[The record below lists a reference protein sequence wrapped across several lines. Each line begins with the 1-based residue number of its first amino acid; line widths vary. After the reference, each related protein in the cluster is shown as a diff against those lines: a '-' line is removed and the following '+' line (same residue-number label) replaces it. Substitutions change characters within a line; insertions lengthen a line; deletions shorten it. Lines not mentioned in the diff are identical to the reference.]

1 MYYILY
7 GFLYLV
13 SLLPLRI
20 LYVVADCFYFLTFR
34 VFGYRRKVI
43 QANLKIAFPEKSDEE
58 RKKIARQFCHQFVDN
73 FIETIKL
80 LSCGESFLK
89 KRFTGNWEVFD
100 DSFAK
105 GQSVQIHLGH
115 NFNWEWGNAAISAA
129 IPHQVGV
136 VYMPIKNAAMDKL
149 FLKMRRIT
157 GSEMIP
163 ATPVE
168 AFRTSMKQL
177 RQHTY
182 AMIFAADQS
191 PGDPSKAYWLNF
203 FNRPTGFVTGP
214 EKGAR
219 LGKLP
224 VFFTV
229 ISMKRRGYYHAHNQ
243 LATSDPRSLK
253 EGELTVMFAR
263 FLEDVIRQYPSNW
276 LWSHRRWKREWK
288 EEYGK
293 MWIDSGVLP
302 QQTTGNEQETMGNRQ
317 NP

>member
-7 GFLYLV
+7 GFLYLQ

-20 LYVVADCFYFLTFR
+20 LYVLADGLSFLIFQ

-43 QANLKIAFPEKSDEE
+43 HENLKIAFPEKSEEE
-58 RKKIARQFCHQFVDN
+58 RKRIATQFCHQFIDN
-73 FIETIKL
+73 FIETTKL
-80 LSCGESFLK
+80 LSCSEAFLK

-100 DSFAK
+100 DTFAK

-129 IPHQVGV
+129 IPHQVAV

-149 FLKMRRIT
+149 FLKMRNRM
-157 GSEMIP
+157 GSAMIP

-229 ISMKRRGYYHAHNQ
+229 ISRKRRGYYHAHNQ

-253 EGELTVMFAR
+253 EGELTVMFVR
-263 FLEDVIRQYPSNW
+263 FLEDVVRQYPSNW

-293 MWIDSGVLP
+293 MWIDS
-302 QQTTGNEQETMGNRQ
+302 ETPR
-317 NP
+317 

>member
-1 MYYILY
+1 
-7 GFLYLV
+7 
-13 SLLPLRI
+13 
-20 LYVVADCFYFLTFR
+20 
-34 VFGYRRKVI
+34 
-43 QANLKIAFPEKSDEE
+43 
-58 RKKIARQFCHQFVDN
+58 
-73 FIETIKL
+73 
-80 LSCGESFLK
+80 
-89 KRFTGNWEVFD
+89 
-100 DSFAK
+100 
-105 GQSVQIHLGH
+105 
-115 NFNWEWGNAAISAA
+115 
-129 IPHQVGV
+129 
-136 VYMPIKNAAMDKL
+136 
-149 FLKMRRIT
+149 MRSIT

-229 ISMKRRGYYHAHNQ
+229 ISMRRRGYYHAHNQ
-243 LATSDPRSLK
+243 LATADPRSLK

-263 FLEDVIRQYPSNW
+263 FLEDVIRQYPANW

-293 MWIDSGVLP
+293 MWIDSDEPRRVS
-302 QQTTGNEQETMGNRQ
+302 
-317 NP
+317 

>member
-1 MYYILY
+1 M
-7 GFLYLV
+7 
-13 SLLPLRI
+13 
-20 LYVVADCFYFLTFR
+20 VADCFYFLTFR

-43 QANLKIAFPEKSDEE
+43 HANLKIAFPEKSEDE

-80 LSCGESFLK
+80 LSCGEAFLK

-100 DSFAK
+100 ESFSK

-149 FLKMRRIT
+149 FLKMRSIT

-229 ISMKRRGYYHAHNQ
+229 ISMRRRGYYHAHNQ
-243 LATSDPRSLK
+243 LATADPRSLK

-263 FLEDVIRQYPSNW
+263 FLEDVIRQYPANW

-293 MWIDSGVLP
+293 MWIDSDEPRRVS
-302 QQTTGNEQETMGNRQ
+302 
-317 NP
+317 

>member
-293 MWIDSGVLP
+293 MWIDSGVVA
-302 QQTTGNEQETMGNRQ
+302 QQATGNGQ
-317 NP
+317 